1 MNMEKKK
8 KEAAVLSGWKWFYAE
23 WGEPAV
29 VAFLVVFFIIRP
41 FFLQA
46 FKIPTGSMIPT
57 LLVQDR
63 LIVDKWT
70 YGARVPFTKTHRLPG
85 IGTMQ
90 RGDIIVFKYPEDTR
104 KDYIKRL
111 IAFGGETVEIRDGN
125 IYVNETMIDDKV
137 IRARYY
143 YNRGPFGAAGEP
155 ITVPDGHVYVLG
167 DNSGSSADSRFWGF
181 VPEEYIVGK
190 ADLIFWPVQRIRLLK

>member
-1 MNMEKKK
+1 MNTEKKK

-63 LIVDKWT
+63 LIVAKWT
-70 YGARVPFTKTHRLPG
+70 YGARVPFTKTYRLPG

-125 IYVNETMIDDKV
+125 IYVNETIIDDKV